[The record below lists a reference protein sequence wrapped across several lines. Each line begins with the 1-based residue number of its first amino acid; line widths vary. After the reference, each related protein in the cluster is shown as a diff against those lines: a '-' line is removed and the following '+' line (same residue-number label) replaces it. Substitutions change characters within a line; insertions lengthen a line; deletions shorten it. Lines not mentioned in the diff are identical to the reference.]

1 LSDAAGAVEAILG
14 PGGSLA
20 RALPGYE
27 LRADQLELARAV
39 ARALAERHYLVAEA
53 GTGTG
58 KTLAYLVPAALSGR
72 KVVVSTATKALQEQ
86 IWLRDLPLLRDRCGL
101 EVRAAALKGRAN
113 YWCLERGE
121 RFARNPTFASREE
134 GAHWSRLAAW
144 ARSTTTGDR
153 SEVDLP
159 DQYAAWREV
168 SATGETCLGRE
179 CERYEECFV
188 TQARARAQEADVVV
202 VNHHLFFADLAMR
215 TSRAGVEV
223 LPAYDAVI
231 FDEAHALEE
240 VATEYFGLSVSS
252 WRIEELVRDAAA
264 AARDRPDLA
273 ASLKQRTQALARAG
287 DGFFGP
293 LAEAVRRGG
302 AAHSRPSTSLAL
314 RARYARGERRGGPSE
329 RAPGERRGAR
339 GERAGVED
347 VRAELTPEILEPLQA
362 EQERLDEAL
371 EEVRG
376 MLADAEAPSL
386 LAIARRAAELRT
398 ELEAVTAMAEP
409 SRVFFAEARG
419 RGLFLRAA
427 PVDVSEE
434 LVERLYRRLDT
445 AVFTSATL
453 AAQGSFAFFRGQVGL
468 ADFDVL
474 EARLPGPFDYQRQA
488 ALVVPE
494 GMPEPAAPDFPA
506 AAAGAVQ
513 ELCAVTGGRAF
524 VLCTSNRMMRALRDL
539 CSGLPY
545 RLLLQGERPKHLLL
559 EDFRAEPSV
568 LFATQSFWEG
578 VDVPGEAL
586 SLVVIDKLPFAPPGD
601 PVVAAR
607 LRAVEARGGDGF
619 AELSVPQAALALRQ
633 GFGRLIRTRTDRG
646 IVAVL
651 DPRLLTRG
659 YGRAFLATLP
669 PVPLCRSIEEAR
681 RWWAGSGA
689 TSP

>member
-1 LSDAAGAVEAILG
+1 VEAVLG
-14 PGGSLA
+14 PGGALA

-27 LRADQLELARAV
+27 LRPDQLELARAV
-39 ARALAERHYLVAEA
+39 ARALSERRYLVAEA

-86 IWLRDLPLLRDRCGL
+86 IWLRDLPLLTERCGV
-101 EVRAAALKGRAN
+101 EIRAAALKGRAN
-113 YWCLERGE
+113 YWCLERGG
-121 RFARNPTFASREE
+121 RFARSPTFQSRDEA
-134 GAHWSRLAAW
+134 AHWSRLSAW
-144 ARSTTTGDR
+144 ARTTTTGDR

-168 SATGETCLGRE
+168 SATGETCLGRD
-179 CERYEECFV
+179 CERYQECFV
-188 TQARARAQEADVVV
+188 TLARARAMEADVVV
-202 VNHHLFFADLAMR
+202 VNHHLFFADLSMR

-223 LPAYDAVI
+223 LPDYEAVI

-252 WRIEELVRDAAA
+252 WRIEELVRDAGAA
-264 AARDRPDLA
+264 AADRPDLA
-273 ASLKQRTQALARAG
+273 ALLRERTSGLARAG
-287 DGFFGP
+287 EAFFGP
-293 LAEAVRRGG
+293 LSE
-302 AAHSRPSTSLAL
+302 AL
-314 RARYARGERRGGPSE
+314 RGRGGPTAAARPGASPPGRGASGAGRHRGPRRQE
-329 RAPGERRGAR
+329 EEGVRAPLT
-339 GERAGVED
+339 
-347 VRAELTPEILEPLQA
+347 AELLEPLAA
-362 EQERLDEAL
+362 ERARLDQAL

-376 MLADAEAPSL
+376 MLADAESPAL
-386 LAIARRAAELRT
+386 LAIARRAAELRV

-453 AAQGSFAFFRGQVGL
+453 AAQGSFDYFRRQVGL
-468 ADFDVL
+468 AEFEVL
-474 EARLPGPFDYQRQA
+474 EARLPGPFDYTRQA

-494 GMPEPAAPDFPA
+494 GMPEPAAPGFPA
-506 AAAGAVQ
+506 AAAAAVA
-513 ELCAVTGGRAF
+513 ELCALTGGRAF

-539 CSGLPY
+539 SSGLPY
-545 RLLLQGERPKHLLL
+545 RLLLQGERPKHRLL
-559 EDFRAEPSV
+559 EDFRTEPSV

-586 SLVVIDKLPFAPPGD
+586 SLVIIDKLPFAPPGD

-619 AELSVPQAALALRQ
+619 SELSVPQAALALRQ

-669 PVPLCRSIEEAR
+669 PVPLFRSVAEAG
-681 RWWAGSGA
+681 RWWAVWDA
-689 TSP
+689 AAP

>member
-1 LSDAAGAVEAILG
+1 
-14 PGGSLA
+14 
-20 RALPGYE
+20 
-27 LRADQLELARAV
+27 
-39 ARALAERHYLVAEA
+39 
-53 GTGTG
+53 
-58 KTLAYLVPAALSGR
+58 
-72 KVVVSTATKALQEQ
+72 
-86 IWLRDLPLLRDRCGL
+86 
-101 EVRAAALKGRAN
+101 
-113 YWCLERGE
+113 
-121 RFARNPTFASREE
+121 
-134 GAHWSRLAAW
+134 
-144 ARSTTTGDR
+144 
-153 SEVDLP
+153 
-159 DQYAAWREV
+159 
-168 SATGETCLGRE
+168 
-179 CERYEECFV
+179 
-188 TQARARAQEADVVV
+188 VV

-264 AARDRPDLA
+264 AAGDRPDLA

-293 LAEAVRRGG
+293 LTLRLRAGRSSFDGLRTSGPGRTAAGRRGSHRR
-302 AAHSRPSTSLAL
+302 AAEEA
-314 RARYARGERRGGPSE
+314 
-329 RAPGERRGAR
+329 
-339 GERAGVED
+339 D
-347 VRAELTPEILEPLQA
+347 VRAPLTPELLEPLQA

-376 MLADAEAPSL
+376 MLADAETPSL

-494 GMPEPAAPDFPA
+494 GMPEPAAPDFPV

>member
-1 LSDAAGAVEAILG
+1 LSDEADAVEAVLG
-14 PGGSLA
+14 PGGTLA

-27 LRADQLELARAV
+27 QRADQLELAREV
-39 ARALAERHYLVAEA
+39 ARALAERRYLVAEA

-86 IWLRDLPLLRDRCGL
+86 IWLRDLPLLRERCGL
-101 EVRAAALKGRAN
+101 EIEAAALKGRAN

-121 RFARNPTFASREE
+121 KFARNPTFSSREE
-134 GAHWSRLAAW
+134 GAHWLRLAAW
-144 ARSTTTGDR
+144 ARKTATGDR

-159 DQYAAWREV
+159 DQFAAWREV

-179 CERYEECFV
+179 CERYDDCFV
-188 TQARARAQEADVVV
+188 TRARARAQEADVLV

-223 LPAYDAVI
+223 LPDYEAVI
-231 FDEAHALEE
+231 FDEAHALED

-273 ASLKQRTQALARAG
+273 RSLALRTKELGRAG
-287 DGFFGP
+287 EAFFGP
-293 LAEAVRRGG
+293 LAEA
-302 AAHSRPSTSLAL
+302 L
-314 RARYARGERRGGPSE
+314 R
-329 RAPGERRGAR
+329 RAPGQAAR
-339 GERAGVED
+339 GRRRATPEPD
-347 VRAELTPEILEPLQA
+347 VRAPLTPELLAPLEA
-362 EQERLDEAL
+362 EQARLDEAL

-376 MLADAEAPSL
+376 MLAEAESAA
-386 LAIARRAAELRT
+386 LASIARRAGELRT
-398 ELEAVTAMAEP
+398 ELAAVTAMAEP
-409 SRVFFAEARG
+409 SRVFFAEAKG

-453 AAQGSFAFFRGQVGL
+453 AAQGSFAYFRAQMGL
-468 ADFDVL
+468 AGFDVL
-474 EARLPGPFDYQRQA
+474 EARLPGPFDYRRQA
-488 ALVVPE
+488 ALAVPE
-494 GMPEPAAPDFPA
+494 GMPEPAAPGFPA
-506 AAAGAVQ
+506 AAAAAVR

-524 VLCTSNRMMRALRDL
+524 VLCTSLRMMRALRDL

-607 LRAVEARGGDGF
+607 LRAVEARGGDAF

-659 YGRAFLATLP
+659 YGRAFLDTLP
-669 PVPLCRSIEEAR
+669 PVPLCRSVEEAR
-681 RWWAGSGA
+681 RWWASGTGA
-689 TSP
+689 PRPSG